1 MDLTA
6 VGVPVTDVA
15 EGWNFWPLIGVP
27 VALLV
32 AFRWLRLPRSAS
44 VAIGA
49 VLAGVLT
56 ADAIGAWGVVPVA
69 AALAIATIGASI
81 VLRRLRREHP
91 PTV

>member
-81 VLRRLRREHP
+81 VLGRLRREHP